1 MENKREFI
9 LYNTR
14 GDEMHMTLWG
24 DNTRNFDEATLQ
36 TLQSPITLI
45 AFAGFCVT
53 EYQGRQNLNG
63 STASI
68 WYFNPD
74 THEALAYYH
83 YFGKLPVK
91 VYQLPSSSN
100 VVLSLVKHMNEN
112 KKTIKEILCMNPY
125 EHKDMRSTCPTSI
138 ADYDIFNGWWY
149 PSCPCCNKKLG
160 GTKTNPVCMDHDAIT
175 SLPMP
180 WF

>member
-9 LYNTR
+9 LYNIR

-36 TLQSPITLI
+36 TLQSPITI

-53 EYQGRQNLNG
+53 EHQGRQNLNG
-63 STASI
+63 LTASI
-68 WYFNPD
+68 WYFNLD

-112 KKTIKEILCMNPY
+112 KEILCMNPY
-125 EHKDMRSTCPTSI
+125 EHKDMRSTCHTSI

-149 PSCPCCNKKLG
+149 PSCPYCNKKLG
-160 GTKTNPVCMDHDAIT
+160 GTKRNPVCMDHDVIT

-180 WF
+180 W